1 MSVKE
6 CEWEGAKQTETFKW
20 EEERESAYFHFV
32 RFVFELQINVSI
44 YIEIFE
50 CASSNLSKSAK
61 QFNSFAHC
69 SRQEEDRNRNRE
81 RDTYV
86 DEECL
91 HLFQFS
97 VSFSVVCCCF
107 IAK

>member
-1 MSVKE
+1 M
-6 CEWEGAKQTETFKW
+6 
-20 EEERESAYFHFV
+20 
-32 RFVFELQINVSI
+32 FELQINVSI

-50 CASSNLSKSAK
+50 CVSSILSESAK

-69 SRQEEDRNRNRE
+69 SRQEEDRDRN

>member
-20 EEERESAYFHFV
+20 EEGRESAYFHFV

-44 YIEIFE
+44 YIEIFD
-50 CASSNLSKSAK
+50 CASSNLSESAK

-69 SRQEEDRNRNRE
+69 SRQEEDRDRNRDRERE
-81 RDTYV
+81 RDM
-86 DEECL
+86 
-91 HLFQFS
+91 
-97 VSFSVVCCCF
+97 
-107 IAK
+107 

>member
-1 MSVKE
+1 MS
-6 CEWEGAKQTETFKW
+6 EGGSETDRDIQVGW
-20 EEERESAYFHFV
+20 RERESAYFHFV

-44 YIEIFE
+44 YIENFE
-50 CASSNLSKSAK
+50 CASSILAESAK
-61 QFNSFAHC
+61 QFNSFPHC
-69 SRQEEDRNRNRE
+69 PSE
-81 RDTYV
+81 RRIETETGIEICML

-91 HLFQFS
+91 HLFHFS